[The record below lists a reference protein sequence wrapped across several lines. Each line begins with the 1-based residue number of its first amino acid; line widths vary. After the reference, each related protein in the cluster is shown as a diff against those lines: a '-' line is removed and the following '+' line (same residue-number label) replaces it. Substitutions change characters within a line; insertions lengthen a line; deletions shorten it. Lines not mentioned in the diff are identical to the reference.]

1 LHEEGISANP
11 FFMVQFHTRETS
23 RYSFILGTVSL
34 LGTVSHT
41 WIHCVMC
48 NQRQRTACRGY
59 TKASPCFWSPI
70 MWIIQSIFSDV
81 LLLCFFYGLIFYK
94 LNFLEKYDFVG
105 KLLKPGE
112 EPTDYS
118 DVSDSE
124 TDKEKKKDD

>member
-1 LHEEGISANP
+1 
-11 FFMVQFHTRETS
+11 
-23 RYSFILGTVSL
+23 
-34 LGTVSHT
+34 
-41 WIHCVMC
+41 
-48 NQRQRTACRGY
+48 
-59 TKASPCFWSPI
+59 